1 MIKDYFGKD
10 CENLK
15 NKKLFLFD
23 MDGTIYIDNKLID
36 GTLQLLEKIKQSGSK
51 YVFITNNSSKSV
63 NDYVKKLASIGIKS
77 NSEEFFT
84 SSQATAIY
92 IKKHFPGKLVYCMG
106 TKSLINE
113 LKSSGI
119 NVTEEIDDNIGVVLI
134 GFDTELTAKKLK
146 DVCYLLTKDLPYIAT
161 NCDYVCPVSFGY
173 IPDCGSYAQIICNAT
188 KKMPKFIG
196 KPEPD
201 MINIVAAKLNYKL
214 KDIVVIGDRLY
225 TDIKAGANANVDT
238 ICVLS
243 GETTLKDLNES
254 KIKPTY
260 TLNSVFDIY
269 NILK

>member
-1 MIKDYFGKD
+1 MLKDYFGKN

-36 GTLQLLEKIKQSGSK
+36 GTLNLLDKIKQKGSK
-51 YVFITNNSSKSV
+51 YIFITNNSSKSV
-63 NDYVKKLASIGIKS
+63 KDYVKKLNSIGIKS
-77 NSEEFFT
+77 NREEFFT
-84 SSQATAIY
+84 SSQATAVY
-92 IKKHFPGKLVYCMG
+92 IKKHFPEKLVYCMG

-119 NVTEEIDDNIGVVLI
+119 NVIEEIDDKIGVVLI

-146 DVCYLLTKDLPYIAT
+146 DTCYLLKRDLPYIAT

-188 KKMPKFIG
+188 GKMPKFIG

-201 MINIVAAKLNYKL
+201 MINLVTKKLNYES
-214 KDIVVIGDRLY
+214 KDIIVIGDRLY
-225 TDIKAGANANVDT
+225 TDIAAGVNAKVDT

-243 GETTLKDLNES
+243 GETTSEDIKKD

-260 TLNSVFDIY
+260 TFKSVNDIY